1 MKSIKVIKNCFSNID
16 DKELILD
23 CYEDNL
29 KEHNNYFELINVKNN
44 NRIYIDIDGSINDI
58 DETKFNEI
66 NELVIDKLET
76 INDIS
81 LITSSHYASQNYQKN
96 TLKNITHK
104 LSYRIVYINE
114 YTNDINEMKDIVIK
128 NKYPI
133 LKELLK
139 DVINIDVKQKE
150 NSLNIDVS
158 VYRNGKMRCVN
169 AYKNIQQKERINKL
183 IKGSILDTFIGYID
197 DKCKKI
203 TVKETVN
210 ETIKETVE
218 ETVDE
223 EEETVEEDDNEDN
236 EDDTDDDTNY
246 DTDEFTNKK
255 MEKLIA
261 VLGKDIYD
269 DYNNWIKIG
278 ILLKNIN
285 INLKETY
292 INFSKQSRKFDYMS
306 TKEKWESFKVDD
318 NINKSYNTLVKMCL
332 KENEMITTK
341 WIRRNDLKKYIKLL
355 SSKKNKFLK
364 EKELAK
370 KQKEQQKL
378 LEKKK
383 KEEQKEELNRLKIIS
398 KEEQMMIKE
407 EEYRLLKKE
416 LEKRLCLIEN
426 PLTYMW
432 VNDSN
437 EVVQYKEKDIHIIL
451 KPYGNF
457 LEKWQKDIY
466 KRKYDRIDFQPNS
479 TNKHIYNMFRGFKH
493 ENNDEINYELI
504 NPFLNLISDLMDGE
518 EVSIKSF
525 LDWCAWIRQRPEQ
538 KTEKAVIFY
547 SDCQGVGKNTFF
559 QLIEGTIGY
568 SSILRNIEELKKNF
582 NNDLCHKLIIRCDE
596 IDVRAKGV
604 RNELKNF
611 ITNNVLKQEK
621 KGVDSVVISDYS
633 NFMAT
638 TNNKYAFHIE
648 PSDRRFYPYD
658 LKNIIMS
665 DEKASELYGLLKNPN
680 TFKSFDTFLKTR
692 QIPDK
697 LPRLDN
703 KYRQELI
710 QNSLPSYIQM
720 IYKQPRYYEK
730 MSLRTSELYEQAISY
745 AKSHYM
751 EQTFSSDRMSKDFK
765 KEFGEYFV
773 RGRTHNYY
781 EFPEENI
788 FIKQLC
794 KKRSSLVMDMDEE

>member
-16 DKELILD
+16 DEELITD
-23 CYEDNL
+23 CYENNL
-29 KEHNNYFELINVKNN
+29 KEHNNYFEVINVKNN

-58 DETKFNEI
+58 DETKFNETNNMI
-66 NELVIDKLET
+66 IDKLKT

-81 LITSSHYASQNYQKN
+81 LITSSSYVSHNYQKN
-96 TLKNITHK
+96 VLKNITHK

-114 YTNDINEMKDIVIK
+114 YTNDINEMKEIVIK
-128 NKYPI
+128 NKYPT
-133 LKELLK
+133 LKKLLK
-139 DVINIDVKQKE
+139 DVINIDVKQKD

-169 AYKNIQQKERINKL
+169 AYKYPQQKERINKL
-183 IKGSILDTFIGYID
+183 IKGNILDTFIGYTD

-203 TVKETVN
+203 YVKETVKETIE
-210 ETIKETVE
+210 ETVKETVE
-218 ETVDE
+218 ETIDE
-223 EEETVEEDDNEDN
+223 EE
-236 EDDTDDDTNY
+236 DDTNY
-246 DTDEFTNKK
+246 DADDFTNKK
-255 MEKLIA
+255 IEKLIA
-261 VLGKDIYD
+261 VFGKDTYD
-269 DYNNWIKIG
+269 DYHQWIKIG

-285 INLKETY
+285 SNLKETY
-292 INFSKQSRKFDYMS
+292 INFSKQSRKFDHVS
-306 TKEKWESFKVDD
+306 TKEKWNSFKVDND
-318 NINKSYNTLVKMCL
+318 INKSYNTLVKMCL
-332 KENEMITTK
+332 KENEIITTR
-341 WIRRNDLKKYIKLL
+341 WLQNNDYKKYIKLL
-355 SSKKNKFLK
+355 LSKKNKFIK
-364 EKELAK
+364 EKELVK
-370 KQKEQQKL
+370 KQKEEQKL
-378 LEKKK
+378 LEKKEK
-383 KEEQKEELNRLKIIS
+383 QELKEEIKKLKIMS
-398 KEEQMMIKE
+398 KEEQMKMKE
-407 EEYRLLKKE
+407 EEYKLLKVE

-437 EVVQYKEKDIHIIL
+437 EIVQYKEKDIHTIL
-451 KPYGNF
+451 KPYGEF
-457 LEKWQKDIY
+457 LGRWQKDIE
-466 KRKYDRIDFQPNS
+466 KRKYDKVDFHPNTKN
-479 TNKHIYNMFRGFKH
+479 TNIYNMFRGFKY
-493 ENNDEINYELI
+493 NNDDEINYDLI
-504 NPFLNLISDLMDGE
+504 NPFLNLISDLMNKE

-582 NNDLCHKLIIRCDE
+582 NNDLCHKLLIRCDE

-658 LKNIIMS
+658 LKNIVMS

-697 LPRLDN
+697 LPKLDN

-710 QNSLPSYIQM
+710 QNSLPAYIQM

-730 MSLRTSELYEQAISY
+730 MSFRTSELYEQAITY

-794 KKRSSLVMDMDEE
+794 KKRSSLVMDMDEEE